1 MTSDPG
7 YDYLVRQF
15 NKQLRENSELR
26 KRLAGLDRMATVMR
40 QEIDGLE
47 AALRRID
54 PNHPAL
60 TKSLAIF
67 RAYLEECERQEA
79 SDG

>member
-15 NKQLRENSELR
+15 NNQLRVNHDLR
-26 KRLAGLDRMATVMR
+26 QQVADLSRMTTVMR
-40 QEIDGLE
+40 QEIDVLE
-47 AALRRID
+47 KALREID
-54 PNHPAL
+54 PNHSAL

-67 RAYLEECERQEA
+67 RAYLDESERLEA

>member
-15 NKQLRENSELR
+15 NNRLRENHELR

-40 QEIDGLE
+40 QEIDVLE
-47 AALRRID
+47 KALREVNK
-54 PNHPAL
+54 NHPAL
-60 TKSLAIF
+60 TQSMAIF
-67 RAYLEECERQEA
+67 RAYVAECERLEA

>member
-40 QEIDGLE
+40 QEIDVLE

-54 PNHPAL
+54 QNHPAL

-67 RAYLEECERQEA
+67 RAYLDESERQEA

>member
-1 MTSDPG
+1 MASDPEYG
-7 YDYLVRQF
+7 YLVRRF
-15 NKQLRENSELR
+15 NKQLWDIADLR
-26 KRLAGLDRMATVMR
+26 KQVATLDRMTTVMR
-40 QEIDGLE
+40 QEIDVLE
-47 AALRRID
+47 SALRGID

-67 RAYLEECERQEA
+67 RAYLDESERQEA